1 MNLLR
6 RALAPVPGAAWQK
19 LDADARDA
27 LKEHLTARRVVDFDG
42 PRGPSF
48 AASNLGTLLPVELGS
63 GISAGLRQVQPLFE
77 VRVPF
82 ALSRRALD
90 DAARG
95 APDFDTSAAVEA
107 ARKLALVEDRAI
119 FHGLAAA
126 EIRGLCETTPH
137 PVLSLGEDALL
148 YADVVTRGLMALD
161 DAGVS
166 GPYTLLLG
174 SGPYRHL
181 AAVSAAYPPLR
192 HLTNLI
198 GGPVLRA
205 PSLDGGLLVSQR
217 GGDFRLTVGQDVAI
231 GYHRDDGER
240 IELFMLESFTFLAL
254 SPEAAVRFTV

>member
-6 RALAPVPGAAWQK
+6 RSLAPVPDAAWQK

-42 PRGPSF
+42 PHGPHL
-48 AASNLGTLLPVELGS
+48 AALNLGTLAPVELGP
-63 GISAGLRQVQPLFE
+63 GITAGLRQVQPLFE

-82 ALSRRALD
+82 VLSRRALD

-107 ARKLALVEDRAI
+107 ARTLALIEDRAV

-126 EIRGLCETTPH
+126 AIRGLGEVSPH
-137 PVLSLGEDALL
+137 PVLPLGEDSLGF
-148 YADVVTRGLMALD
+148 ADVITRGLMALD

-166 GPYTLLLG
+166 GPYALLLG
-174 SGPYRHL
+174 SVPYRRL
-181 AAVSAAYPPLR
+181 AGISAAYPPLR

-198 GGPVLRA
+198 SGPVLRA
-205 PSLDGGLLVSQR
+205 PSLDGGLLLSQR
-217 GGDFRLTVGQDVAI
+217 GEDFRLTVGQDVAI
-231 GYHRDDGER
+231 GYRRDDGER
-240 IELFMLESFTFLAL
+240 IELFFLESFTFLVL
-254 SPEAAVRFTV
+254 NSEAVVRFTV